1 MRESTNAFPTSL
13 VTSRLM
19 TALEEGNSV
28 LGSGVGDQLVD
39 HVGTDLLVHGH
50 INLKTRRHSP
60 SPNALRL
67 EHSSHSAFQELTIK
81 KYEDSL
87 VGLYAPKRIGPFA
100 FSFSPPSIPVR
111 WIEDAWE
118 KPPVV

>member
-1 MRESTNAFPTSL
+1 MHESKSTFPTSL

-19 TALEEGNSV
+19 TALEKGNSV

-67 EHSSHSAFQELTIK
+67 EHSSHSVSQELTI
-81 KYEDSL
+81 
-87 VGLYAPKRIGPFA
+87 I
-100 FSFSPPSIPVR
+100 I
-111 WIEDAWE
+111 
-118 KPPVV
+118 

>member
-1 MRESTNAFPTSL
+1 
-13 VTSRLM
+13 M

-28 LGSGVGDQLVD
+28 LGSGVGDQLVN

-50 INLKTRRHSP
+50 INLKARRHSP

-100 FSFSPPSIPVR
+100 FSFSPRSIPIR
-111 WIEDAWE
+111 WTEDAWE